1 MLPAVRGFLRRPG
14 PIRECPMS
22 RPRSPAVLVLALLA
36 ALCAPGQAGA
46 QADGTAPSGKVG
58 IDQLLK
64 LPESLEFDVERRGGL
79 TRNEWRSRFDEARAS
94 VAGARE
100 GLAEAQERLAT
111 VAGRND
117 NWTMAPPGVPV
128 EAAEAGP
135 DTYRLRDEVR
145 RWRAEIERSE
155 ARLRELEIEA
165 SLAGVPVE
173 WRGSRTEADVE
184 HGSVTHSGAPR

>member
-1 MLPAVRGFLRRPG
+1 
-14 PIRECPMS
+14 
-22 RPRSPAVLVLALLA
+22 
-36 ALCAPGQAGA
+36 
-46 QADGTAPSGKVG
+46 
-58 IDQLLK
+58 
-64 LPESLEFDVERRGGL
+64 
-79 TRNEWRSRFDEARAS
+79 

-100 GLAEAQERLAT
+100 GLAAAQERLAT

-117 NWTMAPPGVPV
+117 NWNMAPPGVPV
-128 EAAEAGP
+128 EAAETGP

-173 WRGSRTEADVE
+173 WRGTSTEADAE
-184 HGSVTHSGAPR
+184 HGSVTRSDAPR